1 MLLQEGKVRQALE
14 SGLVREGVIPEH
26 AAIVADTLICAD
38 QRGIHTHGAGKIGD
52 YLKRIREG
60 VLQPNAQP
68 VVKKESCSTAMLD
81 AQNGFGQVA
90 AYHGMNM
97 AIAKAKACG
106 IGLCTVTQSNHF
118 GIASYYTMMA
128 SSQHLIGVSATNAS
142 AGIAPFGAQEILY
155 GTNPFSVAAPSGSKF
170 PVVLD
175 MSSSVV
181 ARGKIRQAIQ
191 QKKDIPVGWAR
202 DKSGQPT
209 TDPEAALKG
218 SLEPIAGPKGSGLA
232 LMIEILCGMLGGST
246 LPGEVRVIKDVSGPC
261 NTGHLLMALDPDFF
275 AGQLHLET
283 LIDQTIDQVKSLTPV
298 EKTIYLPGELEAMRQ
313 ERCTNG
319 VLELPDRNVQELEKQ
334 LGIQAEQL
342 Q

>member
-1 MLLQEGKVRQALE
+1 MLLQEEKVRRALVD
-14 SGLVREGVIPEH
+14 GLLREGVVSEH

-52 YLKRIREG
+52 YLKRVREG
-60 VLQPNAQP
+60 VLQPNVRP
-68 VVKKESCSTAMLD
+68 VIKKESCSTAMLD

-90 AYHGMNM
+90 ACHGMNL
-97 AIAKAKACG
+97 AIAKAKECG
-106 IGLCTVTQSNHF
+106 IGLCTVSRSNHF
-118 GIASYYTMMA
+118 GIASYYAMMA
-128 SSQHLIGVSATNAS
+128 SRQHLIGFATTNAS
-142 AGIAPFGAQEILY
+142 PGIAPFGAREVLY
-155 GTNPFSVAAPSGSKF
+155 GTNPFSVAVPSGSRF

-202 DKSGQPT
+202 DEAGQPT
-209 TDPEAALKG
+209 TDPEAALRG
-218 SLEPIAGPKGSGLA
+218 SLEPVAGPKGSGLA
-232 LMIEILCGMLGGST
+232 LIIEMLCGILGSST

-261 NTGHLLMALDPDFF
+261 NTGHLVMALDPDFF

-283 LIDQTIDQVKSLTPV
+283 LVDQTIDRVKSLTPV
-298 EKTIYLPGELEAMRQ
+298 EKEIYLPGELEAMRQ
-313 ERCTNG
+313 ECCAKG
-319 VLELPDRNVQELEKQ
+319 MLDLPERNVHELEKQ
-334 LGIQAEQL
+334 LGIRAEQL